1 MSETNKQPILSPSER
16 DAFWKNLA
24 DLVKTALVV
33 LVLVVITRGFILQPF
48 IVEGSS
54 MAPRFHTNDYLLV
67 DKLSYRLHPVSRG
80 DIVVFKY
87 PYNTSVNYVKRVIGL
102 PGETVRI
109 DQGSVYI
116 VNAQHPEGFKLSEP
130 YVIDHA
136 QTYLPSGASKAE
148 YPVPSDSYFVM
159 GDNRPASS
167 DSREW
172 SFLPKSDMIGRV
184 IVQAFP
190 LSQASVVKV
199 PTY

>member
-1 MSETNKQPILSPSER
+1 MSEPAPKLTEAKADRS
-16 DAFWKNLA
+16 AFWKNLA

-33 LVLVVITRGFILQPF
+33 IVLVVITRGFILQPF

-67 DKLSYRLHPVSRG
+67 DKLSYHFHPVSRG

-102 PGETVRI
+102 PGETVKI
-109 DQGSVYI
+109 QDGSVYI
-116 VNAQHPEGFKLSEP
+116 INAQNPNGFKLNEP
-130 YVIDHA
+130 YVIDDA
-136 QTYLPSGASKAE
+136 QTLLPSGASTGE
-148 YPVPSDSYFVM
+148 YTVPSDSYFVM

-184 IVQAFP
+184 IIQAFP
-190 LSQASVVKV
+190 LSEASILHD